1 MKNIAARRKM
11 PRSDNDS
18 ILSILLK
25 KKNNNVTIH
34 DFLSTSKLIQF
45 CLNMLVLLQ

>member
-25 KKNNNVTIH
+25 KKI
-34 DFLSTSKLIQF
+34 I
-45 CLNMLVLLQ
+45 MLPFMIS